1 MFETGLEP
9 ALKGPRKAREAPKLV
24 GYMSMKAYYLGLF
37 LVLSIGLAFGVHPVA
52 AQNLTN
58 LAGSWN
64 GVYFSTPSRLTLMQ
78 SPAVFTNGPT
88 HYSVVT
94 NIFEAGAFGAGVFQ
108 VDFQSNG
115 TFTGP
120 GNGTIAIGT
129 QGELT
134 VSPDDGA
141 AISFRVNA
149 AQDVAAG
156 IDQGTSSVMLG
167 EAQINELNL
176 ILRAPATLS
185 AADLAGDWSLKTFA
199 SPAGLSLEFAQN
211 SIVPNVTP
219 LVDIRGLDTN
229 SVQNSS
235 FGQIAEGTMTFATN
249 GSVTGNLQGP
259 LSGNFTV
266 GSNGQISVN
275 FPGDG
280 FSETF
285 FINASKNT
293 MFALHQEQD
302 NNRQEIIMLT
312 KNPATVNLA
321 AMQGLWKVTS
331 FSIPSQL
338 DVLRDGNNY
347 ITDIFGGSDFDIEQM
362 SFSAGNDG
370 FVTAMFEGVPTA
382 GMLTSGTGGAV
393 ALTFTNAL
401 GHVEVHLANVN
412 SAHDVMT
419 LVNDEL
425 SAVVLTKSPNVAT
438 NRQDFGLIQFGT
450 KLMWAAGSG
459 RSLQSSASL
468 DGTWTNVPG
477 TTGQHEYQPQY
488 TNTAAFFRVGQ

>member
-1 MFETGLEP
+1 
-9 ALKGPRKAREAPKLV
+9 
-24 GYMSMKAYYLGLF
+24 
-37 LVLSIGLAFGVHPVA
+37 
-52 AQNLTN
+52 
-58 LAGSWN
+58 
-64 GVYFSTPSRLTLMQ
+64 
-78 SPAVFTNGPT
+78 
-88 HYSVVT
+88 
-94 NIFEAGAFGAGVFQ
+94 
-108 VDFQSNG
+108 
-115 TFTGP
+115 
-120 GNGTIAIGT
+120 
-129 QGELT
+129 
-134 VSPDDGA
+134 
-141 AISFRVNA
+141 
-149 AQDVAAG
+149 
-156 IDQGTSSVMLG
+156 
-167 EAQINELNL
+167 
-176 ILRAPATLS
+176 
-185 AADLAGDWSLKTFA
+185 
-199 SPAGLSLEFAQN
+199 
-211 SIVPNVTP
+211 
-219 LVDIRGLDTN
+219 
-229 SVQNSS
+229 
-235 FGQIAEGTMTFATN
+235 
-249 GSVTGNLQGP
+249 
-259 LSGNFTV
+259 
-266 GSNGQISVN
+266 
-275 FPGDG
+275 
-280 FSETF
+280 
-285 FINASKNT
+285 

-438 NRQDFGLIQFGT
+438 NRFGT